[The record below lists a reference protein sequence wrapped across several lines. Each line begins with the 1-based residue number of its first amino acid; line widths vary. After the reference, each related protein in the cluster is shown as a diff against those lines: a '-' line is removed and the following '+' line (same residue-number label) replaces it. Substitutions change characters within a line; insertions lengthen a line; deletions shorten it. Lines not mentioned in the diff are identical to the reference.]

1 MKKLVTIELIVDSKD
16 FEDENGEHSN
26 QEIED
31 VIRVDVEDTLLFE
44 DIKIKVSNL

>member
-16 FEDENGEHSN
+16 FEDENGEHNN
-26 QEIED
+26 QEIETLITND
-31 VIRVDVEDTLLFE
+31 IEETVIYE